1 MSSALLLIYI
11 TIGVTLVF
19 DFLNGFHD
27 AANAIATVVS
37 TRVLRPLQ
45 AVIWSASF
53 NFLAFFIFGL
63 HVADTIGTGIVSV
76 EVVDTAFILCALF
89 SAIIWN
95 LVTWYFG
102 IPSSSSHALIGAMM
116 GAALVKGGLDV
127 LVWFGIFKTVISIIL
142 FPVIG
147 LLFGTLF
154 MFASTRF
161 SFYKSPQRVD
171 TLFRRIQLGTSALL
185 SLGHGGNDAQKSMGI
200 IALLLFTGQLSGP
213 KFHVPFW
220 VVISCYSAMAL
231 GTLFGGYRIVKTMG
245 MKITKLTP
253 VGGSSAELSAAMS
266 LMMATGLGIPVST
279 THTITGA
286 IIGVGAL
293 QRLSAVRWGV
303 ARQIVVAWVVTIPAT
318 AVLAGLLHW
327 GMQYLPSFLQP

>member
-1 MSSALLLIYI
+1 MNSALLLIYI
-11 TIGVTLVF
+11 TIAVTLFF

-37 TRVLRPLQ
+37 TRVLRPAQ

-63 HVADTIGTGIVSV
+63 NVADTIGTGIVSV
-76 EVVDTAFILCALF
+76 EVVSTAFILCTLI

-102 IPSSSSHALIGAMM
+102 IPSSSSHALIGAMI
-116 GAALVKGGLDV
+116 GAAVVKGGTAQ
-127 LVWFGIFKTVISIIL
+127 LVWWGIIKTVVSIIL
-142 FPVIG
+142 SPVLG
-147 LLFGTLF
+147 LILGTFF
-154 MFASTRF
+154 MFVSTRLC
-161 SFYKSPQRVD
+161 FYKSPQRVD
-171 TLFRRIQLGTSALL
+171 KLFRRVQLGTSALL

-213 KFHVPFW
+213 NFHVPFW
-220 VVISCYSAMAL
+220 VVLSCYCAMAL
-231 GTLFGGYRIVKTMG
+231 GTLFGGYRIVRTMG
-245 MKITKLTP
+245 MKITKLNP
-253 VGGSSAELSAAMS
+253 VGGSSAELSGAMT
-266 LMMATGLGIPVST
+266 LMLATELGIPVST

-318 AVLAGLLHW
+318 ALLAALLHW
-327 GMQYLPSFLQP
+327 LMQTFFLTS